1 MKERKIIELSERNQN
16 RMYEWNVL
24 WRKGTI
30 NFEFAI
36 LISIFFIAL
45 HAFFHRDLRLS
56 VRTAGGTWTRGT
68 VDCSMRPI
76 DQCLIQPALTVRKG
90 SYPLSPSSL
99 LPSSFNSLFYPLS
112 PRATVKSLRRSVFGA
127 ISSYNWRP
135 FDPLMYSG
143 ESLGRCFCP

>member
-1 MKERKIIELSERNQN
+1 MKKIKEKGSRREKLLNYRKEIRIECTNG
-16 RMYEWNVL
+16 MFFDD
-24 WRKGTI
+24 KGTI

-56 VRTAGGTWTRGT
+56 VRTAGGTWARGT

-127 ISSYNWRP
+127 ISSYN
-135 FDPLMYSG
+135 
-143 ESLGRCFCP
+143 